1 MPKHRRRGLIDWLV
15 RPERI
20 LLFGT
25 GPLAD
30 EIADAFQRAGRPLYR
45 NTERL
50 PTGRGRTNNPTLILT
65 DAAARDAPLIQDL
78 APRRVILVAD
88 GLEPPAV
95 PRDLADV
102 PCATFAIASTAARAL
117 LLRWPLHEGFD
128 RAFEQIPH
136 LVVAGRDA
144 PADALIAQALRLM
157 HYGGERPWLT
167 LVSDDPA
174 AYRSALLAAYPSVN
188 GIARLRFAE
197 PALSFE
203 PTAPPV
209 TGVFVCLKPATT
221 ALAVAERLR
230 DAIRTGQS
238 VSPPIQVEIGAAE
251 PGGTIDDWDG
261 QIRPFSYR
269 RVACCPTVLLDE
281 RDDDLAQIVHDH
293 YRDTIAALGRDPDQ
307 APAGRPWEQ
316 LDESYRRASRQQA
329 DHLWAKLALCDTV
342 ARPEE
347 QVESFRFTPLEAERL
362 AEIEHNRWAADR
374 YLDGWTHGPIRDN
387 QRRHHPQ
394 LVPYA
399 ELSGPM
405 KDLDRFA
412 VRLTPVLLAR
422 FGRAMARMLIVGV
435 PDSDVD
441 PGYRLDRLADRVLA
455 RLAERYPDRALV
467 LAGPFTN
474 TATQTFARVGL
485 ECYGASLFLVAPVPL
500 AETLATQRDL
510 EARRAWLELVAQVE
524 RRIAVP
530 GPSALAEWFSRRAEI
545 LVRVGLKGT
554 DVAQADGLKQVW
566 IDPGAGT
573 IEWGFEY

>member
-1 MPKHRRRGLIDWLV
+1 MTGPRRSGLIDWL
-15 RPERI
+15 RRERI
-20 LLFGT
+20 LLIGN

-30 EIADAFQRAGRPLYR
+30 EITNAFERAGRPLYR
-45 NTERL
+45 NAEQHLTR
-50 PTGRGRTNNPTLILT
+50 RGRDIGATLILT
-65 DAAARDAPLIQDL
+65 DLSARALTLIRGL

-88 GLEPPAV
+88 GREPPAV
-95 PRDLADV
+95 PSGLADL
-102 PCATFAIASTAARAL
+102 PCATVAIESTAARAL

-128 RAFEQIPH
+128 RAFGQIPH

-144 PADALIAQALRLM
+144 PADALIGQALRLM

-167 LVSDDPA
+167 LVSNDPA
-174 AYRSALLAAYPSVN
+174 GYRSALLAAYPSVN
-188 GIARLRFAE
+188 RIAQLRFAE
-197 PALSFE
+197 LARPCE
-203 PTAPPV
+203 PTDPPV
-209 TGVFVCLKPATT
+209 TAMFVCLRPAAR

-230 DAIRTGQS
+230 DAVQAGQS

-269 RVACCPTVLLDE
+269 RMACCPTALLDQ

-293 YRDTIAALGRDPDQ
+293 YRDTIAAQGRDPNQ

-316 LDESYRRASRQQA
+316 LDDSYRRASRQQA
-329 DHLWAKLALCDTV
+329 DHLWAKLALCDTA

-347 QVESFRFTPLEAERL
+347 QVESFRFAPLEVERL
-362 AEIEHNRWAADR
+362 AEIEHSRWAADR
-374 YLDGWTHGPIRDN
+374 YLDGWTHGTIRDN

-422 FGRAMARMLIVGV
+422 FGRAMARMLIIGV
-435 PDSDVD
+435 PDADID
-441 PGYRLDRLADRVLA
+441 PGDRWDQVSDRVLA

-467 LAGPFTN
+467 LAGPFTT
-474 TATQTFARVGL
+474 TAAQTLARLGRAH
-485 ECYGASLFLVAPVPL
+485 YDASLFLVAPVPV
-500 AETLATQRDL
+500 AETLAAQRDR
-510 EARRAWLELVAQVE
+510 ETRRAWLELVAQVD
-524 RRIAVP
+524 RRITVP
-530 GPSALAEWFSRRAEI
+530 GQSALAEWFARRAQI
-545 LVRVGLKGT
+545 LIRIGVKGT
-554 DVAQADGLKQVW
+554 SVARADGLKQVW
-566 IDPGAGT
+566 IDPATGT
-573 IEWGFEY
+573 AEWGFEY